1 VQVDLILQGLPDLPW
16 VRSASE
22 LLYGYLLRAGV
33 LVYVYGERP
42 LHAKVAV
49 IEDLWATVGS
59 SNLDP
64 TRLGLKLEAN
74 VVVLDAVFA
83 GQLRERLK
91 HLMQQHSERVPVPA
105 PGPLRSAWIGLRSLV
120 TFHAMRRLAAWVR
133 LFPSSALR
141 VVPLRGDSA

>member
-1 VQVDLILQGLPDLPW
+1 M
-16 VRSASE
+16 R
-22 LLYGYLLRAGV
+22 
-33 LVYVYGERP
+33 
-42 LHAKVAV
+42 
-49 IEDLWATVGS
+49 
-59 SNLDP
+59 
-64 TRLGLKLEAN
+64 
-74 VVVLDAVFA
+74 DAVFA

-91 HLMQQHSERVPVPA
+91 HLMQQHSERVQVPA